1 VLMGLRTRASLAAA
15 LIERGWAATTP
26 AAVVLG
32 ASHAGSTRWLGTLA
46 TLGDAE
52 VDSELAGIVV
62 VGDVVS
68 LATQIVNE
76 HAAPIAAAVR
86 LS

>member
-1 VLMGLRTRASLAAA
+1 
-15 LIERGWAATTP
+15 
-26 AAVVLG
+26 VLG

-46 TLGDAE
+46 TLGDAD
-52 VDSELAGIVV
+52 VDSDLAGIIV

-76 HAAPIAAAVR
+76 HAVPEPAAVR